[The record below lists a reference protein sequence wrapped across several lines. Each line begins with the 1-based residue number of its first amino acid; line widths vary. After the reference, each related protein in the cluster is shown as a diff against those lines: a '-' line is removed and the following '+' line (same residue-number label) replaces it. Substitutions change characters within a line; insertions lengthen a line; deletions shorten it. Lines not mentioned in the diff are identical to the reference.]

1 MKRIHHLP
9 AALLRDHARP
19 RTAPAP
25 TAPAIEARLSE
36 LIQPATYAAV
46 TLYQQQGLRARV
58 LTLPIM
64 VALVLAMIWRQIP
77 SASML
82 VREIARTSLLWAPP
96 LRVTQQALSAR
107 LRALPADLFATVV
120 QDLLP
125 QLHARGQA
133 RQRPLPPPLAAALT
147 HYARVWALDCTT
159 LEALFRKVGL
169 LRDAPTPPLGG
180 RLLAILDV
188 VTKLPCHL
196 WWDPEPTR
204 NEKSFL
210 PQAQAVLG
218 AGTLLLLDRGFYA
231 FAFFDWLTEQA
242 CAFITRQRGGHTV
255 VQVLQVLTA
264 TPALRDRIV
273 RLGQRKN
280 PCRAP
285 LRLIEINV
293 GGQWHGYLTN
303 ELDPT
308 RLPVPLVLA
317 LYGQRWRIEEA
328 FLQVKRL
335 LGLAYLW
342 TGAANGLLLQLW
354 ATWLL
359 YAVLLDLCDAIAEE
373 LDLPLERIS
382 IEMVYRSLYFFV
394 GAYHRGEATELIPYL
409 AHQTDLGIVKRRRN
423 SRAGPT
429 LDSIPLPLKL

>member
-9 AALLRDHARP
+9 PAVLRDHARP

-25 TAPAIEARLSE
+25 TAPAIDARLRE
-36 LIQPATYAAV
+36 LIQPATYAAAI
-46 TLYQQQGLRARV
+46 LYQQRGLRARV

-64 VALVLAMIWRQIP
+64 VALVLTMIWRQIP
-77 SASML
+77 SASLL

-96 LRVTQQALSAR
+96 LRITQQALSAR

-120 QDLLP
+120 HDLLP
-125 QLHARGQA
+125 HLHARGQA

-147 HYARVWALDCTT
+147 HYARVWAVDCTT

-169 LRDAPTPPLGG
+169 LRAAPTPPLGG
-180 RLLAILDV
+180 RVLAILDV

-204 NEKSFL
+204 NEKCFL
-210 PQAQAVLG
+210 PQVQAVLG

-242 CAFITRQRGGHTV
+242 CTFITRQRGGHTV
-255 VQVLQVLTA
+255 VQVQQVLTE

-285 LRLIEINV
+285 LRLIEVCV
-293 GGQWHGYLTN
+293 GGRWHGYLTN

-342 TGAANGLLLQLW
+342 TGAANGLALQVW

-394 GAYHRGEATELIPYL
+394 GAYQRGEASDPVAYL
-409 AHQTDLGIVKRRRN
+409 ARQADLGIVKRRRK
-423 SRAGPT
+423 SRASQT
-429 LDSIPLPLKL
+429 LDGTPVPLKL